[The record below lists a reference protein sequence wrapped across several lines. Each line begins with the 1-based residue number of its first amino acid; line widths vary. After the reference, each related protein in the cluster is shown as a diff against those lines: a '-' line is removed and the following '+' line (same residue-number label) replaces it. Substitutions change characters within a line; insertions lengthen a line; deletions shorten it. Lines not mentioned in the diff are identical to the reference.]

1 MNQTRLAAPMLIR
14 FVAKTI
20 FPSAG
25 VAAARL
31 VSSIA
36 DGFDTVVVP
45 HRNGLKEIL
54 RKTGPRRS
62 VPSLLQERIDSGH
75 AVSLSELRLI
85 SKRLI
90 RSNRHDLAL
99 QMMEW
104 MEENQ
109 KDVQLSAYDIALK
122 LELIIRAHGLKQAEE
137 YFEQLLD
144 TCVSSRV
151 AKSAYLPLLRAY
163 VKRKMVKEAEAL
175 MEKLNRLGFLVT
187 PHPFNE
193 MMKLYEASYQ
203 FEKVVMVVSMM
214 KGNKIPRN
222 VLSYNLWM
230 NACCEV
236 DGVTGVETVYREM
249 VGDKSVEVG
258 WSSLCTLANVYIK
271 CGFDDKAKL
280 VLESAE
286 KMLNRS
292 NRLGYFFLITL
303 YSSLG
308 NKEGVVR
315 LWEAS
320 KSICGKIS
328 CANYICVLSSLVKI
342 GDLEEAERVFS
353 EWEAQCFNYDVRV
366 SNVLLGA
373 YVRKGDIR
381 KAESLHNR
389 VLERGGNPNYK
400 TWEIL
405 MEGWVKCQHM
415 EKAIDAMHRAFE
427 LMKGCHWRPSQNI
440 VLAIAEYF
448 EKEEKIEE
456 ATAYVRD
463 LHRLGLA
470 SLPLYRLLLRMHE
483 HAQRPAFDIYEM
495 MKLDKIRIDL

>member
-1 MNQTRLAAPMLIR
+1 MLSRCVTKTR
-14 FVAKTI
+14 FC
-20 FPSAG
+20 SAG
-25 VAAARL
+25 VARL
-31 VSSIA
+31 VSTRV
-36 DGFDTVVVP
+36 DGSDTSP
-45 HRNGLKEIL
+45 LSKEIL
-54 RKTGPRRS
+54 RKTGPRRRS
-62 VPSLLQERIDSGH
+62 VPSLIQERIESGR
-75 AVSLSELRLI
+75 AVTLSELRLI

-99 QMMEW
+99 QMMER

-109 KDVQLSAYDIALK
+109 KDVQFSDYDIALR
-122 LELIIRAHGLKQAEE
+122 LEMIIKTHGLKQGEE
-137 YFEQLLD
+137 YFERLLD
-144 TCVSSRV
+144 SSVSMRV

-163 VKRKMVKEAEAL
+163 VKKKMVKEGEAL
-175 MEKLNRLGFLVT
+175 MEKLNGLGFLVT

-193 MMKLYEASYQ
+193 IMKLYEASYQ
-203 FEKVVMVVSMM
+203 YEKVVMVVSMM

-236 DGVTGVETVYREM
+236 SGVAGVETVYREM

-258 WSSLCTLANVYIK
+258 WSSLCTLANVYAK
-271 CGFDDKAKL
+271 GGFVEKAKL

-292 NRLGYFFLITL
+292 NRLGYSFLITL
-303 YSSLG
+303 YASLG
-308 NKEGVVR
+308 DNDGVVR

-320 KSICGKIS
+320 KSVCGRIS

-373 YVRKGDIR
+373 FVRNGHIR
-381 KAESLHNR
+381 RAESLHTR

-415 EKAIDAMHRAFE
+415 DKAIDAMHRTFE
-427 LMKGCHWRPSQNI
+427 LMERCHWRPSQNI
-440 VLAIAEYF
+440 VMAIAEYF

-456 ATAYVRD
+456 ASAYVRD

-470 SLPLYRLLLRMHE
+470 SLPVYRLLLRMHE
-483 HAQRPAFDIYEM
+483 HAQSPASHIYEM
-495 MKLDKIRIDL
+495 MKLDKIRIE